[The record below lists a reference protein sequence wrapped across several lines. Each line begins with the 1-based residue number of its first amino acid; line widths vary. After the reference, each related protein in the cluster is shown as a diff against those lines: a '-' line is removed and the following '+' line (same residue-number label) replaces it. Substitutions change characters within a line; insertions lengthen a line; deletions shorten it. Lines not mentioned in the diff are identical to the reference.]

1 MNQGKYVFAQLT
13 AFLPQRVFDR
23 IVAKYGGNKHVRHF
37 TCWNQMLCMLYGQ
50 LSFRE
55 SLRDTVL
62 TINAHQNKTY
72 HLGFGTSISKSNLA
86 EANENRNYLIYQE
99 FAYELIQIARKK
111 VSPNAEIQLSFQGKV
126 YAFDSTTI
134 DLCLNVFW
142 WASFRKNKGAVKVH
156 MLMDIRTAIPCFI
169 HITEGKVHDINAMDE
184 LYFEIGSFYIFDRG
198 YTDYERWYKIHKQLA
213 FFVIRAKENI
223 KYKRLYS
230 NAKSK
235 GNGVKFDQ
243 IVKLTNY
250 YAAKDY
256 PEKIR
261 LIKFYDSE
269 TEKTFLFLTN
279 NFELPATE
287 IALLYKYRWQI
298 ELFFKW
304 IKQHLKIKSFWGISL
319 NAVKTQIFIG
329 VIAYTLVAL
338 LKNTVKTDKS
348 MYEIIQIL
356 GVSFFDKTP
365 INELLNSK
373 DLQDVKE
380 PVFKQLTFW

>member
-338 LKNTVKTDKS
+338 VKNTVKTDKS

-365 INELLNSK
+365 INELLNSQ